1 VGPVAD
7 IEARLRS
14 LLAANAAVVSQLE
27 LSAVLRR
34 IVESA
39 VELVG
44 ARYGALGVIGPDGML
59 EEFIH
64 VGLSTE
70 AADAIGP
77 PPRGRGVLGALIH
90 DPHPIRLE
98 HIGRDPR
105 SVGFPRNHPRMDS
118 FVGVPIRVRGE
129 VFGNLYLT
137 EHPDGAFTEED
148 TELLEALAAT
158 AGIAI
163 DNARLYEDSVRRER
177 WAAAAAEMSA
187 AMFSDETGRPLQLL
201 ADKILQLTDAAT
213 VLVISSIS
221 ETMMCVDVARG
232 QHADDLTGAVL
243 PMAGS
248 LAGRVF
254 DSWQPLQVSGDTV
267 ELGDEL
273 MAWGPT
279 AVVPM
284 LGAAGAPMVLAVGRP
299 VGAARFTEKDVDLAA
314 DLAAQ
319 ATIALELARGRSDR
333 QALALMDERGRIARD
348 LHDHVIQRLFG
359 AGLSIQAVAGRIAD
373 PSAKGELAAQVDAL
387 DAAIAEIRTVIFALR
402 ERHVAAGSVR
412 HRIVDAISELSPSF
426 AEAPRLVFQGPLDLR
441 TPADVAD
448 DVVAVVR
455 EGVSNVAR
463 HAQAREASVSVGI
476 TDEMLIVEILDDGVG
491 VPEAPTRRSGVG
503 NLEHR
508 AARWNGEFVL
518 TGRDGGGTRLR
529 WAVPLAQGETT

>member
-1 VGPVAD
+1 MAD

-14 LLAANAAVVSQLE
+14 LLTANAAVVSQLE

-44 ARYGALGVIGPDGML
+44 AKYGALGVIGPDGML

-64 VGLSTE
+64 VGLNPETAE
-70 AADAIGP
+70 AIGP

-98 HIGRDPR
+98 HIGHDPR

-118 FVGVPIRVRGE
+118 FVGVPIRIRGE

-201 ADKILQLTDAAT
+201 ADKVLQLTDAAT
-213 VLVISSIS
+213 VVVISAIS
-221 ETMMCVDVARG
+221 DTMMCVEVARG
-232 QHADDLTGAVL
+232 EHADELTGSVHAQ
-243 PMAGS
+243 AGTLS
-248 LAGRVF
+248 GRVF
-254 DSWQPLQVSGDTV
+254 DSWQPLQASGDTV

-273 MAWGPT
+273 VAWGPT
-279 AVVPM
+279 VVVPM
-284 LGAAGAPMVLAVGRP
+284 LGADGAPMVLTVGRP
-299 VGAARFTEKDVDLAA
+299 VGAARFTDKDVDLAA

-359 AGLSIQAVAGRIAD
+359 AGLSLQAVAGRVGDA
-373 PSAKGELAAQVDAL
+373 AARTELLEQVDAL
-387 DAAIAEIRTVIFALR
+387 DAAITEIRTVIFALR
-402 ERHVAAGSVR
+402 QPRASSGSVR
-412 HRIVDAISELSPSF
+412 HRIVDVISEVAPSF
-426 AEAPRLVFQGPLDLR
+426 SESPRLVFQGPLDLR
-441 TPADVAD
+441 TPPDVAE

-463 HAQAREASVSVGI
+463 HAKATETSVRVGI
-476 TDEMLIVEILDDGVG
+476 ADEMLVVEILDDGVG
-491 VPEAPTRRSGVG
+491 VPESPTRRSGVG
-503 NLEHR
+503 NLEDR
-508 AARWNGEFVL
+508 AARWNGEFAL